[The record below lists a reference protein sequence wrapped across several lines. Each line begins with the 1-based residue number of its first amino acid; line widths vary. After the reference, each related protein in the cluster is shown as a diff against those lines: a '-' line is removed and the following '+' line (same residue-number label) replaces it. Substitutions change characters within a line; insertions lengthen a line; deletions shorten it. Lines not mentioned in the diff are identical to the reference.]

1 MNYIWQ
7 TQMWLLQGGSV
18 FLLKTMT
25 YQTAHVVYLHLVK
38 KTQFSDLDI
47 FLVKS
52 YERYEI
58 YTSVLRELLNQTST
72 IKSII

>member
-25 YQTAHVVYLHLVK
+25 YQTAHVVYLHFVRRQQKVSIEK
-38 KTQFSDLDI
+38 KTINLSGEVYNFT
-47 FLVKS
+47 FMPKFWN
-52 YERYEI
+52 E
-58 YTSVLRELLNQTST
+58 
-72 IKSII
+72 

>member
-25 YQTAHVVYLHLVK
+25 YQTVHVVYLDFVK
-38 KTQFSDLDI
+38 EHQLK
-47 FLVKS
+47 K
-52 YERYEI
+52 Y
-58 YTSVLRELLNQTST
+58 QTF
-72 IKSII
+72 